1 MKLNEQSHNAIA
13 SALREAVS
21 RYKGIDE
28 ENFVV
33 TDIHLQPNQD
43 SGEFIVFND
52 DDEELSHAIV
62 NEWIEYDGDDFYKE
76 VQPALSVVLNEL
88 KEEGTFDQLG
98 LVKPYSFVL
107 VDDEKETIADLL
119 LMDDDETLLLD
130 DELLKGLDEELD
142 AFLKD
147 LLEK

>member
-1 MKLNEQSHNAIA
+1 M
-13 SALREAVS
+13 
-21 RYKGIDE
+21 
-28 ENFVV
+28 

-43 SGEFIVFND
+43 SGEFVVFND

-62 NEWIEYDGDDFYKE
+62 NEWIEYGGDDFYKE